1 MKSNNKRP
9 LISCIAFVCKNTESA
24 KRTIKHL
31 ENEYGFDL
39 IWCEERRWRLK
50 SANGQLV
57 EIWTQ
62 GPFNTMRAYRY
73 HIVFSSIPQR
83 LMPKGGSNDPPLHF
97 YLRNRLL
104 STISS
109 RRKVTLPSRSIT
121 TVMTL
126 PASANS
132 SASASIP
139 SR

>member
-39 IWCEERRWRLK
+39 IWCEGRRWRLE

-62 GPFNTMRAYRY
+62 GPFNTMRACRY
-73 HIVFSSIPQR
+73 HIVFVEECIYAKMYEKACCQTWRIDSIVSSIIPVPFR
-83 LMPKGGSNDPPLHF
+83 FDN
-97 YLRNRLL
+97 
-104 STISS
+104 SS
-109 RRKVTLPSRSIT
+109 RDNVLNFDKERDT
-121 TVMTL
+121 
-126 PASANS
+126 
-132 SASASIP
+132 
-139 SR
+139 

>member
-39 IWCEERRWRLK
+39 IWSESRWWRLK

-62 GPFNTMRAYRY
+62 GPFNTMRSYRY
-73 HIVFSSIPQR
+73 HIVFIEECIYEKMYEKACFNTSYIDDISYITPAPFR
-83 LMPKGGSNDPPLHF
+83 LYNFRSDTVLDFDKE
-97 YLRNRLL
+97 RN
-104 STISS
+104 T
-109 RRKVTLPSRSIT
+109 
-121 TVMTL
+121 
-126 PASANS
+126 
-132 SASASIP
+132 
-139 SR
+139 